1 MFFFLD
7 APQIL
12 HRRGRPKMV
21 YSSESMTNKN
31 GVEVNHF
38 EPVRWTELCVGHP
51 GKKTSPGPPHHN
63 YQVDPPAA

>member
-1 MFFFLD
+1 
-7 APQIL
+7 
-12 HRRGRPKMV
+12 MV